1 MSVKKWIWLAG
12 FVLAVCLGYFFS
24 LKISDNSV
32 FGIPAIFM
40 LVVVMI
46 TFDRILCQNEKEI
59 KMIKKFIWPVLF
71 VVSVYYLLFFSIRI
85 FESSAF
91 LVWAGIMISTTV
103 ISFIKMLYQKIKEDK
118 DDFC

>member
-46 TFDRILCQNEKEI
+46 TFDRILC
-59 KMIKKFIWPVLF
+59 
-71 VVSVYYLLFFSIRI
+71 
-85 FESSAF
+85 
-91 LVWAGIMISTTV
+91 
-103 ISFIKMLYQKIKEDK
+103 
-118 DDFC
+118 